1 MCNNCEKIF
10 QERLRELRIEQSL
23 SQRELA
29 KLTGLDQS
37 TITRYELGER
47 TPNMFGLIALAE
59 IFKVSIDYLVGLE
72 D

>member
-1 MCNNCEKIF
+1 MEYEKIF
-10 QERLRELRIEQSL
+10 QERIKELRVEKNL
-23 SQRELA
+23 SQSELA

-59 IFKVSIDYLVGLE
+59 VFEVSIDYLAGRK
-72 D
+72 DY